1 MTHSEKINKC
11 PYQNI
16 SQMETCEHY
25 MNTYKAGIC
34 SWFWNKNCNYKNKK
48 GEYKMNTIKYVEHEI
63 LKKENEELKKK
74 IEEMKKDGKFL
85 IEAIENDYKPF
96 IKLSIDLIEDLNNK
110 NNELNKEIDLK
121 NNIIKK
127 YENEDVDSLR
137 EEYYDLET
145 ENDEMTLDL
154 LESNSKNERLLN
166 AIRTIKN
173 QTQKTINFVSN
184 IIGGDEYVLK
194 NIDQLPFEENRF
206 KVGIQNNIDNMK
218 QMLKKLD
225 EIMKTIYINL

>member
-1 MTHSEKINKC
+1 
-11 PYQNI
+11 
-16 SQMETCEHY
+16 
-25 MNTYKAGIC
+25 
-34 SWFWNKNCNYKNKK
+34 
-48 GEYKMNTIKYVEHEI
+48 MNTIKYVEHEI